1 MSRIVHVNGQWLPEE
16 DAKIS
21 VFDRGFL
28 FADAIYE
35 VTGVIDGKLID
46 YEGHVARLKRSLE
59 ALAMHAP
66 VDGAALLD
74 LHREIIARNELKTG
88 LIYLQIS
95 RGAEDRDF
103 LFSGTL
109 SPSLVLFTQARNI
122 LENPRWKTG
131 IKVITVPE
139 GRWVSRQIKT
149 VQLLYSSLAKMEA
162 VKAGAD
168 DAFFV
173 EDGFITEA
181 TSSNAHMVTK
191 DGVLVTRAL
200 SNALLHGITRGSV
213 LDLARTAGISVEE
226 RSFTPEEAK
235 AASEVFITSA
245 GTFVMPVV
253 SIDGLAVGDGLPGDV
268 AARLRQI
275 YIEDQL
281 ARAI

>member
-35 VTGVIDGKLID
+35 VTGVIGGKLID
-46 YEGHVARLKRSLE
+46 YEGHIARLKRSLE
-59 ALAMHAP
+59 ALGMHAP
-66 VDGAALLD
+66 VDEAALLD
-74 LHREIIARNELKTG
+74 LHREIVARNDLKTG

-109 SPSLVLFTQARNI
+109 SPSVVLFTQARNI

-162 VKAGAD
+162 VKSGAD

-191 DGVLVTRAL
+191 EGVLVTRAL

-213 LDLARTAGISVEE
+213 LDLARAAGLSVEE

-253 SIDGLAVGDGLPGDV
+253 SIDGVPVGDGQPGDV
-268 AARLRQI
+268 SARLRQI